1 MAEQKETAR
10 PVVLGFFAHPDD
22 ETLSAGGVLALL
34 AEQAEVHIV
43 TATRGEMGEIVA
55 PEGERTTPD
64 RAQLPLTRSRE
75 VAQAAAELG
84 ACSHEFL
91 DGGNGRY
98 VDSGMAWEDE
108 RRIRA
113 VPDPTAPADSFSRI
127 DIEDPARALAQRII
141 ALRPTLLL
149 TEEPAGGYGHPDHIR
164 CHDVAMRALDIAAE
178 SWRVPFVAF
187 AVQHEGRVRAA
198 NAELARAPDLPQ
210 ADAYGLPLHR
220 PDLDAPLRT
229 GVHEAPDVVLDTA
242 AAADRL
248 IGAMRAHRTQVHAL
262 ETRPGEA
269 LAGWYA
275 LTNNDLKP
283 IPTHAGLLLAP
294 GWGTREGLASFLASL
309 GAPIAAEHRG
319 RPGRFYTGF
328 LYIFALLSGII
339 VGFAGSFTHRANPP
353 WGLVIGLVA
362 VLAGAVMNRTTGSAK
377 TAFTYAVGLVGSV
390 LLITTV
396 RTGGDVVVVED
407 ALGLG
412 WLVGIFV
419 ALFAGTLIG
428 GGASGTAAAKRTQ
441 VGGGNAG
448 N

>member
-22 ETLSAGGVLALL
+22 ETLSAGGALALL
-34 AEQAEVHIV
+34 AEQADVHIV

-55 PEGERTTPD
+55 PEGERTSPD

-84 ACSHEFL
+84 VRSHEFL

-127 DIEDPARALAQRII
+127 DIEDPAQALAQRIT

-164 CHDVAMRALDIAAE
+164 CHDVAMRALEIAAE

-187 AVQHEGRVRAA
+187 AVQHEERVRAA
-198 NAELARAPDLPQ
+198 NSELADTPDLPR
-210 ADAYGLPLHR
+210 ADAYGLPLHK

-229 GVHEAPDVVLDTA
+229 GVHENPDVVLDTA
-242 AAADRL
+242 AVAGRVA
-248 IGAMRAHRTQVHAL
+248 GAMRAHRTQVHAV
-262 ETRPGEA
+262 ETCPGEA
-269 LAGWYA
+269 IAGWYA

-283 IPTHAGLLLAP
+283 IPTHSGLLLAP
-294 GWGTREGLASFLASL
+294 GWGTRDGLASFFASL
-309 GAPIAAEHRG
+309 GVPIAAEQEA

-328 LYIFALLSGII
+328 LYVFALLSGVI

-353 WGLVIGLVA
+353 WGLVIALVA

-377 TAFTYAVGLVGSV
+377 TVFTYAVGLVGSV

-396 RTGGDVVVVED
+396 RSGGDVIVVED

-412 WLVGIFV
+412 WLAGLFI
-419 ALFAGTLIG
+419 ALFVGTLIG
-428 GGASGTAAAKRTQ
+428 GGTSGPAPAKRAQ
-441 VGGGNAG
+441 MGGGRAG